1 MPILDNLSKGLK
13 KGLEEAEKGLK
24 SVGEKA
30 EKGFKDVSEK
40 ASDTVK
46 TFEIQ
51 QEIGKLEDEIK
62 EIKLALG
69 EKAVELVAKGETLN
83 PALDELVT
91 KITGIQ
97 TKIEGKKAL
106 IEQIKND

>member
-1 MPILDNLSKGLK
+1 MPILDDLSKGLK

-91 KITGIQ
+91 KIAVIQ

>member
-1 MPILDNLSKGLK
+1 MPILDDLSKGLK

-83 PALDELVT
+83 HDLDELVT

-97 TKIEGKKAL
+97 TKIEDKKAL

>member
-1 MPILDNLSKGLK
+1 MPILDDLSKGFK

-24 SVGEKA
+24 QVG
-30 EKGFKDVSEK
+30 EK

-46 TFEIQ
+46 TLEIQ
-51 QEIGKLEDEIK
+51 QEIGKLESEIK

-69 EKAVELVAKGETLN
+69 DKAVELVAQGESLN
-83 PALDELVT
+83 PALDELVAQ
-91 KITGIQ
+91 IAGIQ
-97 TKIEGKKAL
+97 TKIEDKKAL